1 MKRLT
6 FAALG
11 IAIFIFITGTSIG
24 STFASNA
31 WSWVDRS
38 FGGDGLQLQAGHALV
53 MDASTGEVLYAKN
66 DKQRAYPASTT
77 KILTALIALEMG
89 KPDELVTVGAEAQ
102 PEDPEESRA
111 GLRSGQKL
119 KLFDLVE
126 AALLP
131 SGNDAARTI
140 AVHIARKSAGD
151 PKLDIAQ
158 AQRQFAKLMN
168 KRAKKAGAT
177 HSNFVNP
184 SGLHDPEH
192 YSTARDL
199 ALIAKAAMENERFRQ
214 AVQATDYEAM
224 PVNAG
229 RGAAAK
235 LSLTNTN
242 QLLQPGSAYY
252 FKGATGIKTGFTD
265 QAGYCLVSS
274 VGRDGKRII
283 AVVLRSTSKDV
294 YPDAVMLLEHGLA
307 KAAPD
312 GKT

>member
-11 IAIFIFITGTSIG
+11 IALCIFITGTSIG
-24 STFASNA
+24 NTFASNA
-31 WSWVDRS
+31 RSWVVRS
-38 FGGDGLQLQAGHALV
+38 FGGDGLQLQAGHAFV
-53 MDASTGEVLYAKN
+53 MDAATGDVLYAKN

-111 GLRSGQKL
+111 GLRAGQKL
-119 KLFDLVE
+119 KLYDLVE

-140 AVHIARKSAGD
+140 AVHIARKSAGN

-158 AQRQFAKLMN
+158 AQQQFAKLMN

-177 HSNFVNP
+177 RSNFVNP

-214 AVQATDYEAM
+214 AVQVTGYEAS

-229 RGAAAK
+229 GGAAAK

-274 VGRDGKRII
+274 VARDGKRII

-294 YPDAVMLLEHGLA
+294 YPDAVMLLEHGLD
-307 KAAPD
+307 KAATA
-312 GKT
+312 G